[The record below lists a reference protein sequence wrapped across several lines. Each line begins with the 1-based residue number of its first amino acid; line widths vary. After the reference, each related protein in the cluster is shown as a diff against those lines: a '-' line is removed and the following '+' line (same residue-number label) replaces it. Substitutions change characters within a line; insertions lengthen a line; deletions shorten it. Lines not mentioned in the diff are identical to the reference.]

1 MIRKSGNRFSEEIML
16 KQRDKTMIRFNLIGS
31 WSDGRIIPR
40 WQLQIR
46 GARQFAP
53 AFADFFALRDLALTD
68 FCEDAGL
75 MLRGLPE
82 ATGVTTGAASGS
94 LKYTRQPGVS
104 CDLFL
109 IMQAVT
115 RSTSGISGPQRR
127 NASPLH
133 ACSSSWV

>member
-1 MIRKSGNRFSEEIML
+1 M
-16 KQRDKTMIRFNLIGS
+16 LIGAS
-31 WSDGRIIPR
+31 FSDGHCISG
-40 WQLQIR
+40 

-53 AFADFFALRDLALTD
+53 AFADFLGLRGLALTD
-68 FCEDAGL
+68 FRVDAGL

-82 ATGVTTGAASGS
+82 ATGVTSGAASGS

-109 IMQAVT
+109 IMQAVM